1 MIIISCPYNHDDC
14 INCNQCHLCFNGSKY
29 KPAKKKQQGL
39 NKNFNKQS
47 NRMGAQSETKVQ
59 KTNQATIDNVC
70 SSRLTANSGA
80 GFGSGTEKGDAWI
93 TGLVEISQEVKTQ
106 LPDRAKGCK
115 SFTIQREWLEKL
127 DYESRKANKEFWWL
141 VFSFKETDNQ
151 MYIVCDNQVFQDM
164 TATLVADRKTAS
176 EAQHKID
183 LANKQ
188 KKVIEA
194 KNTELQ
200 ATIDRLQVE
209 LEYYKLLADYT
220 QVKMLINKY
229 EKEASEIYDEF
240 MHGDS
245 SARQEAYNTFIKDL
259 KSIINKDGEGI

>member
-1 MIIISCPYNHDDC
+1 MSCEYGYTDC
-14 INCNQCHLCFNGSKY
+14 TNCSQCHLCFNGSKY
-29 KPAKKKQQGL
+29 KPSKKKNSGIQ
-39 NKNFNKQS
+39 KNYNKQS
-47 NRMGAQSETKVQ
+47 KRIGSISETKVQ
-59 KTNQATIDNVC
+59 QTNQATIDTVT

-115 SFTIQREWLEKL
+115 SFTIQKEWLDKL

-151 MYIVCDNQVFQDM
+151 MYVVADNQVFQDM
-164 TATLVADRKTAS
+164 VATLVADRKLAA
-176 EAQHKID
+176 EAGKKID

-200 ATIDRLQVE
+200 ATIDYLQAQIE
-209 LEYYKLLADYT
+209 CLQAQLKL
-220 QVKMLINKY
+220 
-229 EKEASEIYDEF
+229 KED
-240 MHGDS
+240 
-245 SARQEAYNTFIKDL
+245 N
-259 KSIINKDGEGI
+259 

>member
-1 MIIISCPYNHDDC
+1 MCKCPYLKEDCVNTEQCYLC
-14 INCNQCHLCFNGSKY
+14 INASKY
-29 KPAKKKQQGL
+29 KAPKKKTSGL
-39 NKNFNKQS
+39 SKNYNKQS
-47 NRMGAQSETKVQ
+47 KRMGSISETKVQ
-59 KTNQATIDNVC
+59 QTNQATIDTVT

-115 SFTIQREWLEKL
+115 SFTIQKEWLDKL

-151 MYIVCDNQVFQDM
+151 MYVVADNQVFQDM
-164 TATLVADRKTAS
+164 VATLVADRKLAA
-176 EAQHKID
+176 EAGKKID

-200 ATIDRLQVE
+200 ATIDYLQAQIE
-209 LEYYKLLADYT
+209 CLQAQLKL
-220 QVKMLINKY
+220 
-229 EKEASEIYDEF
+229 KED
-240 MHGDS
+240 
-245 SARQEAYNTFIKDL
+245 N
-259 KSIINKDGEGI
+259 

>member
-1 MIIISCPYNHDDC
+1 MCKCPYSKEDC
-14 INCNQCHLCFNGSKY
+14 INTEQCYLCVNASKY
-29 KPAKKKQQGL
+29 KAPKKKTSGL
-39 NKNFNKQS
+39 TKNYNKQS
-47 NRMGAQSETKVQ
+47 KRMGSISETKVQ
-59 KTNQATIDNVC
+59 QTNQATIDTVT

-115 SFTIQREWLEKL
+115 SFTIQKEWLDKL

-151 MYIVCDNQVFQDM
+151 MYVVADNQVFQDM
-164 TATLVADRKTAS
+164 IATLVADRKLAA
-176 EAQHKID
+176 EAGKKID

-200 ATIDRLQVE
+200 ATIDYLQAQIE
-209 LEYYKLLADYT
+209 CLQAQLKL
-220 QVKMLINKY
+220 
-229 EKEASEIYDEF
+229 KED
-240 MHGDS
+240 
-245 SARQEAYNTFIKDL
+245 N
-259 KSIINKDGEGI
+259 